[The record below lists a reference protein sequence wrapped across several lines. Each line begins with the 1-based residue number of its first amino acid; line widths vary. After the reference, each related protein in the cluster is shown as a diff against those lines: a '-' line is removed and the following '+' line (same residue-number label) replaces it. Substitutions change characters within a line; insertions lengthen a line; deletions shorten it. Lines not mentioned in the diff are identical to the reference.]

1 MANDRIGAAQEL
13 ERLPDWGR
21 GSIAPNAR
29 RLRSVGLWAG
39 VTLVVAVPQ
48 ALAAILGGGVL
59 LQVELGVLF
68 GTAPPAGYAV
78 VTGALTPALPAR
90 SCRLW
95 LFSKIAATTMTSI
108 ALASVLVAGPFG
120 LIVAAPAAAVAAVS
134 AAGTALLRRGIL
146 IGSILPITMFSLLGF
161 GCVRQHFESPAD
173 NQAVRAVAFAAFC
186 TATILALLTLVA
198 VASPQPPGRDD
209 QAKILR

>member
-1 MANDRIGAAQEL
+1 
-13 ERLPDWGR
+13 
-21 GSIAPNAR
+21 
-29 RLRSVGLWAG
+29 
-39 VTLVVAVPQ
+39 VTLVVNVPQ
-48 ALAAILGGGVL
+48 ALVAILVGVPP
-59 LQVELGVLF
+59 LQVELGILF

-90 SCRLW
+90 RCRLW

-108 ALASVLVAGPFG
+108 ALASVLTAGSFG
-120 LIVAAPAAAVAAVS
+120 YIVAAPAAGVAAVS

-161 GCVRQHFESPAD
+161 GCVQQHFERPAD

-186 TATILALLTLVA
+186 IATILALLTLVA
-198 VASPQPPGRDD
+198 VASSRPPGHDD
-209 QAKILR
+209 QARILR